1 MVDRDSVAP
10 RIALLLPP
18 AVLLHVV
25 EEWFGGFPA
34 WTVAV
39 LGDGVSPE
47 RFLAVNAVGL
57 VLFTVGTLAAL
68 RYSGAAWLVVSF
80 AALFIVNAVLHTLAT
95 LGWGLYSPGLITGLL
110 VYIPLGIVV
119 LRKSAS
125 RLPKPVFVRAIL
137 FGVLFHAVATAT
149 ALS

>member
-110 VYIPLGIVV
+110 RRRP
-119 LRKSAS
+119 
-125 RLPKPVFVRAIL
+125 
-137 FGVLFHAVATAT
+137 
-149 ALS
+149 